1 MNTMYASGFGDIEFE
16 ILKDIASK
24 SGFEK
29 KVRIT
34 SDDLD
39 KKVSSLKLGG
49 PDGGSVLPVRIIL
62 FETDDNKNVINFINL
77 FKSMQIASAIFAVV
91 TKHNKDWTFR
101 ELAGHLLKEHQQ
113 MLLKKPSQNNK

>member
-24 SGFEK
+24 SNFEK
-29 KVRIT
+29 KIRVT
-34 SDDLD
+34 SDDAD
-39 KKVSSLKLGG
+39 KKISSLKLGSSG
-49 PDGGSVLPVRIIL
+49 EGSILPLRIIF
-62 FETDDNKNVINFINL
+62 FETDDNKNAITFINL

-91 TKHNKDWTFR
+91 TKHNKDWTFK
-101 ELAGHLLKEHQQ
+101 ELAGNLLKEHEE